1 MSASLDGNVVLVTGG
16 AGGLGAAIAT
26 TLADA
31 GARVLIADMRPE
43 PAKALAERLCRAG
56 RQASALMLDVTDAR
70 QVAAVIETA
79 AAEHG
84 GLDAVVNNAGVDVT
98 CSLEELEV
106 QDWERVLATN
116 LSGPFYVCRAALA
129 HLKRSRSAHVV
140 NIVSTAAR
148 RAWPNACAYHASK
161 YGLLG
166 LSHALHAEL
175 RAHGIKVTAI
185 LAGGMRT
192 PFLLD
197 RFPDIPPEN
206 LQDPENVAA
215 AVRFALTQPAGTVVA
230 ELMVLPMKET
240 SWP

>member
-1 MSASLDGNVVLVTGG
+1 MSESLEDKVVLVTG
-16 AGGLGAAIAT
+16 AGRGLGAAIAT

-31 GARVLIADMRPE
+31 GARVIVADLRRE
-43 PAKALAERLCRAG
+43 AAHALAEQLRRAG
-56 RQASALMLDVTDAR
+56 KRAAALGMDVTDPA
-70 QVAAVIETA
+70 QVGSAIETA

-98 CSLEELEV
+98 CSLEELAIA
-106 QDWERVLATN
+106 DWERVLATN
-116 LSGPFYVCRAALA
+116 LSGAFYVCKAAVA
-129 HLKRSRSAHVV
+129 HLKRSRCAHIV

-192 PFLLD
+192 PFLLE
-197 RFPDIPPEN
+197 RFPDIPLEN
-206 LQDPENVAA
+206 LQEPQNVAA
-215 AVRFALTQPAGTVVA
+215 AVRFALTQPPGTVVA